1 MPRNKRKTR
10 YQSTRHI
17 QRLFCEKNNR
27 GKPDVSRLLYN
38 STDTPIT
45 SIHRISTPQDPTI
58 AYIENKLIANFIPTG
73 FAAPCGMTLLGL
85 SALMHYLD
93 ANHYLYPTISLFS
106 LHVQA
111 SLGVQFVV
119 YLLKAR
125 THFKETMKRQ
135 FVAISIVLR
144 ENNYS
149 PQDTKGL
156 LKLYMLSCE
165 ALISTQESKDYSN
178 YINYINLLT
187 HSLTLIGSIEKL
199 YSTLYSKE
207 SINLLSI
214 ATDSYSFT
222 GIVILAGIFS
232 SARHAQKIQ
241 RQIHSL
247 LDESYARLI
256 QDKPEQILKP
266 FKKFEKERKAHASA
280 HSICITRELISNLAL
295 SFLILTPSSSLR
307 SFTKGGIVFGLYVY
321 NHWKDGNQK
330 SQIIDQSLSP
340 HYRR

>member
-187 HSLTLIGSIEKL
+187 HSLTLIGSIEN
-199 YSTLYSKE
+199 TLFHPIFKR
-207 SINLLSI
+207 INQP
-214 ATDSYSFT
+214 T
-222 GIVILAGIFS
+222 
-232 SARHAQKIQ
+232 Q
-241 RQIHSL
+241 HS
-247 LDESYARLI
+247 DRLI
-256 QDKPEQILKP
+256 FIYWHRHSCRDF
-266 FKKFEKERKAHASA
+266 FKRPTCSKNTASN
-280 HSICITRELISNLAL
+280 TQ
-295 SFLILTPSSSLR
+295 
-307 SFTKGGIVFGLYVY
+307 FT
-321 NHWKDGNQK
+321 
-330 SQIIDQSLSP
+330 
-340 HYRR
+340 